1 MLKGKNLVSSED
13 ISKVELMEIIDFA
26 KEIYRVPDKFSH
38 LCDGKLLG
46 TLFFEPSTRTRLS
59 FESAMK
65 RLGGEVVTVAD
76 ANSSSMTKGES
87 LIDTI
92 RTVGSYVDIIALRHP
107 KEGSAKLAG
116 EYTQVS
122 LINAG
127 DGGHQHP
134 TQTLTDLFTIYETK
148 ESLDNM
154 TIGFCGDLKF
164 GRTVHSLVKA
174 ISRFDKNKFVFI
186 SPKKLKIPEQDE
198 TALLLSP

>member
-127 DGGHQHP
+127 
-134 TQTLTDLFTIYETK
+134 
-148 ESLDNM
+148 ESSWLCDN
-154 TIGFCGDLKF
+154 
-164 GRTVHSLVKA
+164 
-174 ISRFDKNKFVFI
+174 
-186 SPKKLKIPEQDE
+186 
-198 TALLLSP
+198 